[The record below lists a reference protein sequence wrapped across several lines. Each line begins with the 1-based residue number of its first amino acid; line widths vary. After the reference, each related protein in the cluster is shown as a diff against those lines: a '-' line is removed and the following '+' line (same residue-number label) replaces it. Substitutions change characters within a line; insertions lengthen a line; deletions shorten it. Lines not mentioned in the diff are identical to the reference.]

1 MHRSKA
7 ERRHNDWMKIRR
19 KARII
24 KEVWE
29 DKEWY
34 NNFWKDQKHRLS
46 KSKIHCS
53 CPLCAAKTRIHGPT
67 LSDYKQ
73 FERLQSSLDE
83 AEFNMKILPH
93 RGW

>member
-1 MHRSKA
+1 MHRTKA

-19 KARII
+19 KAKIV
-24 KEVWE
+24 KEY

-34 NNFWKDQKHRLS
+34 DNFWAGQEHRLS

-53 CPLCAAKTRIHGPT
+53 CPICAAKTKIHGPS
-67 LSDYKQ
+67 LADYKM

-83 AEFNMKILPH
+83 AEFSMKILP
-93 RGW
+93 RKGW

>member
-1 MHRSKA
+1 MHRTRA
-7 ERRHNDWMKIRR
+7 ERRHNDWVKIRR
-19 KARII
+19 KANIVKGFDR
-24 KEVWE
+24 
-29 DKEWY
+29 EWY
-34 NNFWKDQKHRLS
+34 DHYWAGQEHRLS

-83 AEFNMKILPH
+83 AEFNMRILPH
-93 RGW
+93 KGW